1 MTETIPH
8 KPFDIE
14 KRKGPLRREVTLILS
29 EKQLASRT
37 AYKQLKHFPIL
48 SHLFDPLFIKK
59 KKPNKPQK
67 RTRIIQES
75 SEKVALSLSAPLD
88 GAQLF
93 ITRRKPTCLC
103 FDADCKYKK
112 RKTKSKRWMP
122 LRAHA
127 LFPCGSLTVT
137 WCPRTVV

>member
-59 KKPNKPQK
+59 KKNRINPRREPESFK
-67 RTRIIQES
+67 R
-75 SEKVALSLSAPLD
+75 A
-88 GAQLF
+88 
-93 ITRRKPTCLC
+93 RK
-103 FDADCKYKK
+103 K
-112 RKTKSKRWMP
+112 
-122 LRAHA
+122 
-127 LFPCGSLTVT
+127 
-137 WCPRTVV
+137 